1 MKKTIYNNSIMNEI
15 WELSYEF
22 TLDQVM
28 QNGYLGHTTNEF
40 QQFVSTA
47 ARAYKSKKPTNKIMW
62 IK

>member
-47 ARAYKSKKPTNKIMW
+47 VEAYKSKKPTNKIMW